1 MPKLYQLAKIVP
13 EVPATQVRVKRKFP
27 DLKGILLLQRSNIT
41 NQMSQD
47 VILGFSNKL
56 FIKKMM
62 FILQHKNTRK
72 IHVKLK
78 LKNK

>member
-13 EVPATQVRVKRKFP
+13 AVPATQVSLKRKFP
-27 DLKGILLLQRSNIT
+27 DLKGIFLLQRSNIT
-41 NQMSQD
+41 NQMFQD

-62 FILQHKNTRK
+62 FI
-72 IHVKLK
+72 
-78 LKNK
+78 